1 MVADGDINE
10 SNIHTILL
18 SVNGN
23 TGRGAMGLSTVT
35 QADSQSE

>member
-23 TGRGAMGLSTVT
+23 TGRGAMVLWPEAHTLIS
-35 QADSQSE
+35 